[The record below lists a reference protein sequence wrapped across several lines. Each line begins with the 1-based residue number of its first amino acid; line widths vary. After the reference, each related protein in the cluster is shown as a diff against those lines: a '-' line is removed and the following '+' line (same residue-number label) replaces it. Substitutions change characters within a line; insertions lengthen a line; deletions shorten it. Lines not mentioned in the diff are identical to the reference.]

1 MKLLGGAALIALAV
15 ATAPAWADVKTGV
28 EAWGRGD
35 YAKAVAEWRAPATG
49 GDADAQF
56 NLGQA
61 YKLGRGVP
69 ADPAQATEWFRKAA
83 IQGHEQ
89 AIDNYGLALFQD
101 GRKAEALPWL
111 EKSVARDEKRT
122 ELVLGTML
130 FNGDGISRDW
140 TRAYALVTR
149 SSQQGLPQGSQTL
162 AQMDRYI
169 PEGQR
174 REGLAMAQQIAA
186 RGRAAQVAAAAPI
199 RPTTVTSSPAR
210 PVPTPTA
217 SSSLPPRAVATT
229 PLPASSAPA
238 ATYRAP
244 EGVTPPRAPLPA
256 AAPTPVKVAEAPRPA
271 PRPASSPVAAASGG
285 QWRIQLG
292 AFRDAGNARAL
303 WSRIGARTGGSPDYV
318 QAGALTR
325 LQATGFASRA
335 AALSA
340 CSKAGGG
347 CVVVAP

>member
-1 MKLLGGAALIALAV
+1 MKLLGCVGVAALALATV
-15 ATAPAWADVKTGV
+15 PAGADVKAGV

-35 YAKAVAEWRAPATG
+35 YAKAVAEWRAPAAR

-69 ADPAQATEWFRKAA
+69 ADQAQATDWFRKAA
-83 IQGHEQ
+83 AQGHEQ

-174 REGLAMAQQIAA
+174 REGIAMAQQIEA
-186 RGRAAQVAAAAPI
+186 RGRAAQVAAATPMPA
-199 RPTTVTSSPAR
+199 RATTVTSATPRPTPSPA
-210 PVPTPTA
+210 PSPA
-217 SSSLPPRAVATT
+217 LPARGVATT
-229 PLPASSAPA
+229 PVPASTVPAAGYPA
-238 ATYRAP
+238 ATA
-244 EGVTPPRAPLPA
+244 VTPPRAPRPA
-256 AAPTPVKVAEAPRPA
+256 ATPVKVADAPRA
-271 PRPASSPVAAASGG
+271 TAAATGG
-285 QWRIQLG
+285 KWRIQLG

-303 WSRIGARTGGSPDYV
+303 WSRVGARTGGTADYV
-318 QAGALTR
+318 QAGGLTR
-325 LQATGFASRA
+325 LQATGFASKA
-335 AALSA
+335 AAQSA
-340 CSKAGGG
+340 CAKAGGG

>member
-1 MKLLGGAALIALAV
+1 MKVVDKVLAGGGMAALMLVAV
-15 ATAPAWADVKTGV
+15 SAGADVKAGV

-35 YAKAVAEWRAPATG
+35 YAKAVAEWRTPATR

-69 ADPAQATEWFRKAA
+69 ADQAQATDWFRKAA
-83 IQGHEQ
+83 AQGHEQ
-89 AIDNYGLALFQD
+89 AIDNYGLALFQE

-174 REGLAMAQQIAA
+174 REGIAMAQQIEA
-186 RGRAAQVAAAAPI
+186 RGRAAQVAAAAPTPP
-199 RPTTVTSSPAR
+199 RPATVTSAAPR
-210 PVPTPTA
+210 PTP
-217 SSSLPPRAVATT
+217 SSVLPPRGIATT
-229 PLPASSAPA
+229 PVPASTVPGASYPAP
-238 ATYRAP
+238 TT
-244 EGVTPPRAPLPA
+244 VTPPRAPRPA
-256 AAPTPVKVAEAPRPA
+256 ATPVEVAEAHRPA
-271 PRPASSPVAAASGG
+271 PRPAAAMIGG
-285 QWRIQLG
+285 KWRIQLG
-292 AFRDAGNARAL
+292 AFRDAGNAHAL
-303 WSRIGARTGGSPDYV
+303 WSRVGARTGGTPDYV
-318 QAGALTR
+318 QAGGLTR
-325 LQATGFASRA
+325 LQATGFPSRA
-335 AALSA
+335 AAQGA
-340 CSKAGGG
+340 CAKAGGG

>member
-1 MKLLGGAALIALAV
+1 MKVWGGVALAALALTAV
-15 ATAPAWADVKTGV
+15 SAGADVKTGV

-35 YAKAVAEWRAPATG
+35 YAKAVAEWRTPATR

-69 ADPAQATEWFRKAA
+69 ADQAQATEWFRKAA
-83 IQGHEQ
+83 AQGHEQ
-89 AIDNYGLALFQD
+89 AVDNYGLALFQD

-174 REGLAMAQQIAA
+174 REGIAMAQQIEA
-186 RGRAAQVAAAAPI
+186 RGRAAQVAAATPNPA
-199 RPTTVTSSPAR
+199 RPTTVTSGPAR
-210 PVPTPTA
+210 PTPPSA
-217 SSSLPPRAVATT
+217 LPPRGIATT
-229 PLPASSAPA
+229 PVPASSVPG
-238 ATYRAP
+238 ATYPAP
-244 EGVTPPRAPLPA
+244 TMVTPPRAPRPA
-256 AAPTPVKVAEAPRPA
+256 ATSATVQTAQAPHPA
-271 PRPASSPVAAASGG
+271 PKPAAKPAATGG
-285 QWRIQLG
+285 AWRIQLG

-303 WSRIGARTGGSPDYV
+303 WSRVGARTGGSPDYV
-318 QAGALTR
+318 QAGTLTR
-325 LQATGFASRA
+325 LQATGFPSRA
-335 AALSA
+335 AAQSA
-340 CSKAGGG
+340 CAKAGGG